1 MRQMYIRGEVFMK
14 TNILIVEDHELTRFG
29 LKTAFEACD
38 FIENIFEAESAE
50 KCLSIIKDNEVGLI
64 IMDLGLPGMNGIEA
78 TRKVKELNKDIKIV
92 ILTSHNDDQEVL
104 NSLKAGAN
112 AYCSK
117 EINPKRLI
125 QVVQSVL
132 DGAAWFDPSISHIV
146 LEAATKSQ
154 NISASK
160 PERDYGLT
168 SRETQILKLIT
179 EGYSNIEIAKELF
192 VSINTTKAHVASILQ
207 KLEVDDRLQ
216 AALKAL
222 KERLV

>member
-1 MRQMYIRGEVFMK
+1 MK
-14 TNILIVEDHELTRFG
+14 NNILIIEDHELTRFG
-29 LKTAFEACD
+29 LKTAFESCD
-38 FIENIFEAESAE
+38 FIENIYEAESAE
-50 KCLSIIKDNEVGLI
+50 KGIEVAAKNDISLI

-78 TRKVKELNKDIKIV
+78 TKRIKDMNKDIKIV
-92 ILTSHNDDQEVL
+92 VLTSHNDAQEVL

-117 EINPKRLI
+117 EINTKRLT

-154 NISASK
+154 KTEHPK
-160 PERDYGLT
+160 PEKNYGLT

-179 EGYSNIEIAKELF
+179 EGYSNIEIARELY

>member
-1 MRQMYIRGEVFMK
+1 MK
-14 TNILIVEDHELTRFG
+14 SNILIVEDHELTRFG

-38 FIENIFEAESAE
+38 YVDTIFEAESAE
-50 KCLSIIKDNEVGLI
+50 TAYDIVDSNHIDLI
-64 IMDLGLPGMNGIEA
+64 IMDLGLPGADGIEA
-78 TRKVKELNKDIKIV
+78 TQKIKTNNSEIKVV
-92 ILTSHNDDQEVL
+92 ILTSHNDVQEVL
-104 NSLKAGAN
+104 STLKAGAN

-117 EINPKRLI
+117 EINPKRLT
-125 QVVQSVL
+125 QVVLSVL
-132 DGAAWFDPSISHIV
+132 DGASWFDPSIAHIV
-146 LEAATKSQ
+146 LEAASNYQLEETRPAGK
-154 NISASK
+154 
-160 PERDYGLT
+160 DYGLT

-179 EGYSNIEIAKELF
+179 EGYSNNEIANQLF

>member
-1 MRQMYIRGEVFMK
+1 ME
-14 TNILIVEDHELTRFG
+14 TSILIVEDHELTRFG
-29 LKTAFEACD
+29 LKTAFEAND
-38 FIENIFEAESAE
+38 FINKIYEAESAE
-50 KCLSIIKDNEVGLI
+50 KALEIVNDNHIDLI
-64 IMDLGLPGMNGIEA
+64 VMDLGLPGMDGIEA
-78 TRKVKELNKDIKIV
+78 TQKIKEMNNDIKII
-92 ILTSHNDDQEVL
+92 ILTSHNDEQEVL
-104 NSLKAGAN
+104 NTLKAGAN

-125 QVVQSVL
+125 QVIQSVL

-146 LEAATKSQ
+146 LQAATSSQ
-154 NISASK
+154 LNDNVAPAK
-160 PERDYGLT
+160 DYGLT
-168 SRETQILKLIT
+168 SREAQILKLIT
-179 EGYSNIEIAKELF
+179 EGYSNIEIANDLF

>member
-1 MRQMYIRGEVFMK
+1 ME

-29 LKTAFEACD
+29 LKTAFESCD
-38 FIENIFEAESAE
+38 FVKNIFEAESAE
-50 KCLSIIKDNEVGLI
+50 TAIEIVENNSVDLI
-64 IMDLGLPGMNGIEA
+64 IMDLSLPGMNGIDA
-78 TRKVKELNKDIKIV
+78 TEKIKNYNKDIKIV

-125 QVVQSVL
+125 QVIQSVL
-132 DGAAWFDPSISHIV
+132 DGAAWFDPSISHVV
-146 LEAATKSQ
+146 LSAATNSQ
-154 NISASK
+154 SDEVHK
-160 PERDYGLT
+160 PLKDYNLT

-179 EGYSNIEIAKELF
+179 EGYSNNEIANELY

>member
-1 MRQMYIRGEVFMK
+1 MK
-14 TNILIVEDHELTRFG
+14 SNILIVEDHELTRFG

-38 FIENIFEAESAE
+38 YVDTIYEAESAE
-50 KCLSIIKDNEVGLI
+50 ACIEIIKENQIDLV
-64 IMDLGLPGMNGIEA
+64 IMDLGLPGMNGIDA
-78 TRKVKELNKDIKIV
+78 TKLVKEHNHDIKVV
-92 ILTSHNDDQEVL
+92 ILTSHNDVQEVL

-117 EINPKRLI
+117 EINPKRLT
-125 QVVQSVL
+125 QVVLSVL
-132 DGAAWFDPSISHIV
+132 DGASWFDPSISHIV
-146 LEAATKSQ
+146 LEAASKFQQEKIT
-154 NISASK
+154 K
-160 PERDYGLT
+160 PEKDYALT
-168 SRETQILKLIT
+168 ARETQILKLIT
-179 EGYSNIEIAKELF
+179 EGYSNNEIANQLF

>member
-1 MRQMYIRGEVFMK
+1 MK
-14 TNILIVEDHELTRFG
+14 NKILIIEDHELTRFG
-29 LKTAFEACD
+29 LKTAFEGCE
-38 FIENIFEAESAE
+38 FVEAIYEADSAE
-50 KCLSIIKDNEVGLI
+50 KGLEIVGQTDINLI

-78 TRKVKELNKDIKIV
+78 TKKVRALKKDIKIV
-92 ILTSHNDDQEVL
+92 ILTSHNDEQEVL

-146 LEAATKSQ
+146 LEAATRGQDSSQ
-154 NISASK
+154 SK

-179 EGYSNIEIAKELF
+179 EGYSNFEIAKELF

>member
-1 MRQMYIRGEVFMK
+1 MK
-14 TNILIVEDHELTRFG
+14 SNILIVEDHELTRFG
-29 LKTAFEACD
+29 LKTAFESCD
-38 FIENIFEAESAE
+38 FIEDIYEAESAE
-50 KCLSIIKDNEVGLI
+50 TALEIVEKSKIDLI
-64 IMDLGLPGMNGIEA
+64 IMDLGLPGMDGIEA
-78 TRKVKELNKDIKIV
+78 TRIIKSNNKETKVIV
-92 ILTSHNDDQEVL
+92 LTSHNDVQEVL

-117 EINPKRLI
+117 EINPTRLTE
-125 QVVQSVL
+125 VVQSVL
-132 DGAAWFDPSISHIV
+132 DGASWFDPSIAHIV
-146 LEAATKSQ
+146 LEAAAKSQ
-154 NISASK
+154 QDEQVK

-168 SRETQILKLIT
+168 SREMQILKLIT
-179 EGYSNIEIAKELF
+179 EGYSNNEIANQLF

>member
-1 MRQMYIRGEVFMK
+1 MK
-14 TNILIVEDHELTRFG
+14 SNILIVEDHELTRFG
-29 LKTAFEACD
+29 LKTAFESCD
-38 FIENIFEAESAE
+38 FIDQIFEAESAE
-50 KCLSIIKDNEVGLI
+50 TGLEIASNNEINLI
-64 IMDLGLPGMNGIEA
+64 IMDLGLPGIDGIEA
-78 TRKVKELNKDIKIV
+78 TKQVKALNKDIKIV
-92 ILTSHNDDQEVL
+92 VLTSHNDEQEVL

-146 LEAATKSQ
+146 LEAATKVQ
-154 NISASK
+154 ETSAPK
-160 PERDYGLT
+160 PERNYGLT

-222 KERLV
+222 KEKLV

>member
-1 MRQMYIRGEVFMK
+1 MK
-14 TNILIVEDHELTRFG
+14 NNILIIEDHELTRFG
-29 LKTAFEACD
+29 LKTAFEGCD
-38 FIENIFEAESAE
+38 FIDKIYEAESAE
-50 KCLSIIKDNEVGLI
+50 KGLEIASAEDVNLI

-78 TRKVKELNKDIKIV
+78 TKKVKSLNKDIKIV
-92 ILTSHNDDQEVL
+92 ILTSHNDEAEVI

-117 EINPKRLI
+117 EINPKRLT

-146 LEAATKSQ
+146 LEAATKVQ
-154 NISASK
+154 ENEPQK
-160 PERDYGLT
+160 PGKNYGLT

-222 KERLV
+222 KEKLV

>member
-38 FIENIFEAESAE
+38 FIENIFESESAE
-50 KCLSIIKDNEVGLI
+50 KGLSIIKDNEVGLI

-92 ILTSHNDDQEVL
+92 VLTSHNDDQEVL
-104 NSLKAGAN
+104 DSLKAGAN

-117 EINPKRLI
+117 EINPKRLT

>member
-1 MRQMYIRGEVFMK
+1 MK
-14 TNILIVEDHELTRFG
+14 NKILIVEDHELTRFG
-29 LKTAFEACD
+29 LKTAFESVE
-38 FIENIFEAESAE
+38 FVEEIFEADSAE
-50 KCLSIIKDNEVGLI
+50 ACFEIIDNNIVDLV
-64 IMDLGLPGMNGIEA
+64 IMDLGLPGINGIDA
-78 TRKVKELNKDIKIV
+78 TKKIRSSNSEIKIV
-92 ILTSHNDDQEVL
+92 VLTSHNDRQEVL

-125 QVVQSVL
+125 QVVNSVL
-132 DGAAWFDPSISHIV
+132 DGASWFDPSISHFV
-146 LEAATKSQ
+146 LEAVSTSQ
-154 NISASK
+154 NSENPK
-160 PERDYGLT
+160 PVKDYGLT
-168 SRETQILKLIT
+168 SRESQILKLIT
-179 EGYSNIEIAKELF
+179 EGYSNNEIANQLF

>member
-1 MRQMYIRGEVFMK
+1 MK
-14 TNILIVEDHELTRFG
+14 SNILIVEDHELTRFG
-29 LKTAFEACD
+29 LKTAFETCD
-38 FIENIFEAESAE
+38 YAGEIFEAESAE
-50 KCLSIIKDNEVGLI
+50 TAIDIVHSKHIDLI
-64 IMDLGLPGMNGIEA
+64 IMDLGLPGMDGIEA
-78 TRKVKELNKDIKIV
+78 THTIKQFSPEIKVV
-92 ILTSHNDDQEVL
+92 ILTSHNDVQEVL

-117 EINPKRLI
+117 EINPSRLI
-125 QVVQSVL
+125 TVVQSVI
-132 DGAAWFDPSISHIV
+132 DGASWFDPSIAHIV
-146 LEAATKSQ
+146 LEAAAKSQ
-154 NISASK
+154 KDEFVK
-160 PERDYGLT
+160 PEKDYGLT

-179 EGYSNIEIAKELF
+179 EGYSNNEIANQLF

>member
-1 MRQMYIRGEVFMK
+1 
-14 TNILIVEDHELTRFG
+14 
-29 LKTAFEACD
+29 
-38 FIENIFEAESAE
+38 
-50 KCLSIIKDNEVGLI
+50 
-64 IMDLGLPGMNGIEA
+64 MDLGLPGMNGIEA

-92 ILTSHNDDQEVL
+92 VLTSHNDDQEVL
-104 NSLKAGAN
+104 DSLKAGAN

-117 EINPKRLI
+117 EINPKRLT

>member
-1 MRQMYIRGEVFMK
+1 MK
-14 TNILIVEDHELTRFG
+14 SNILIIEDHELTRFG
-29 LKTAFEACD
+29 LMTAFEACD
-38 FIENIFEAESAE
+38 YTDKIFEADSAE
-50 KCLSIIKDNEVGLI
+50 KGIDIARNNAVDLI

-78 TRKVKELNKDIKIV
+78 TKTIKDLNKDIKVV
-92 ILTSHNDDQEVL
+92 ILTSHNDELEVI

-117 EINPKRLI
+117 EINPKRLV
-125 QVVQSVL
+125 QVIQSVL
-132 DGAAWFDPSISHIV
+132 DGAAWFDPAISHIV
-146 LEAATKSQ
+146 LQAATK
-154 NISASK
+154 ASENEIAK
-160 PERDYGLT
+160 PLKDYGLT
-168 SRETQILKLIT
+168 SREAQILKLIT
-179 EGYSNIEIAKELF
+179 EGYSNNEIANELF

>member
-1 MRQMYIRGEVFMK
+1 MYIRGEVFMK

-50 KCLSIIKDNEVGLI
+50 KGLSIIKDNEVGLI

-92 ILTSHNDDQEVL
+92 VLTSHNDDQEVL
-104 NSLKAGAN
+104 DSLKAGAN

-117 EINPKRLI
+117 EINPKRLT